1 MSKKKVEYN
10 VGDYIWYV
18 HKPYMTID
26 EGIIIKIIDESCVK
40 VSPVDGDRDHFVL
53 ISEIEGKL

>member
-1 MSKKKVEYN
+1 MKNVEYK

-26 EGIIIKIIDESCVK
+26 EGSIVEIIDESCVK
-40 VSPVDGDRDHFVL
+40 VCPVDGDRDRLVL
-53 ISEIEGKL
+53 VSEIKDKQ